1 MKIIIES
8 EILKKLV
15 QPSLIEILFFLKDQ
29 KKTETQL
36 AYLLHSD
43 TEDVRFALERLM
55 EKGLVRANEN
65 ELMKHLYELTT
76 DGRRLF
82 DVSGYRAFFFMG
94 ISGYILCQWRNKNV
108 QMWRNN
114 FVHSTT

>member
-1 MKIIIES
+1 
-8 EILKKLV
+8 
-15 QPSLIEILFFLKDQ
+15 
-29 KKTETQL
+29 
-36 AYLLHSD
+36 
-43 TEDVRFALERLM
+43 M